1 MDSLNGISSQY
12 ESLTLA
18 EKFNFFGSGLNG
30 NLLQFKEIDL
40 RKFLKL
46 VILDDSENTNIRKQA
61 IEIHTECVLLQKL
74 KARYELNILI
84 DDWTETHDTSL
95 EVRRLKDLFLFYEEE
110 PDDIEEIYEV
120 GTGSGEAEI
129 QSESYFHLG
138 LISFLKALKNSSEDS
153 ITPLNNSYEHFINS
167 SKAIENR
174 TDAEFFK
181 NVVSLLIDLI
191 NARDGGDRNSL
202 RNLTS
207 ILWRRRICSMAEDIN
222 PFYIGFYR
230 VLFSLTKIKQ
240 LPVTSWLDWREGF
253 TNLYYYFSEIKNTEL
268 KDRLSKSSLHNEF
281 STYLIS
287 NLIEPYFSVSFCA
300 EKSRIESRLS
310 ELDQSAEEYAFLDYL
325 KSIVDNE
332 IVKKKHLKS
341 LFERN

>member
-1 MDSLNGISSQY
+1 MDSLNGILSQY

-84 DDWTETHDTSL
+84 DDWTETQNTSL
-95 EVRRLKDLFLFYEEE
+95 EVRRLKDLFLFYEEA
-110 PDDIEEIYEV
+110 PDDIEGIYEV
-120 GTGSGEAEI
+120 GTESGEAEI

-138 LISFLKALKNSSEDS
+138 LISFLRALESSSEDS

-167 SKAIENR
+167 SEAIENR

-191 NARDGGDRNSL
+191 NARQGGVESSL
-202 RNLTS
+202 RNLTA
-207 ILWRRRICSMAEDIN
+207 ILWHRRISSMSETIN
-222 PFYIGFYR
+222 PFHVGFYR
-230 VLFSLTKIKQ
+230 ILFSLSKIKQ
-240 LPVTSWLDWREGF
+240 LPVSSCLDFRKGF
-253 TNLYYYFSEIKNTEL
+253 TDLYYYFSEIKNTEL
-268 KDRLSKSSLHNEF
+268 KDRLSKSSLHHEF
-281 STYLIS
+281 STYLVS
-287 NLIEPYFSVSFCA
+287 NLIEPYFSVSFSA

-325 KSIVDNE
+325 KSIVDHE
-332 IVKKKHLKS
+332 IVKKKQVKS
-341 LFERN
+341 LFEIN